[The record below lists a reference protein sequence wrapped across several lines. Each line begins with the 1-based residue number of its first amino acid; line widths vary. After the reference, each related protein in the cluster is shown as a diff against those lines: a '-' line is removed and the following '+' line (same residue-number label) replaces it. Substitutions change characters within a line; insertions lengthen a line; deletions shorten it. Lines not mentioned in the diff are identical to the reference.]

1 MLNMV
6 DRSAAVRPSLG
17 VVREIIP
24 AARPRLPGADA
35 VLPYLRRMDD
45 SRQYS
50 NFGPLLR
57 EFEARL
63 AIRFEAMTQV
73 VTCVN
78 ATQAL
83 TLTLQALDLPKGSL
97 VAMPAYT
104 FVASAH
110 AVIAAGLTPWFLDV
124 DGDDWMLRPETVRN
138 ALATAP
144 GPVSAVMPVA
154 AFGAM
159 PDLDAWK
166 TLRDDTGLAVVLD
179 AAAAFDQAQDAD
191 LPTIVSLH
199 ATKVLGIGEG
209 GFLATRDADLAA
221 RVRQLTTYGFQ
232 GSRISEIAATN
243 AKLSEYASAVGLAAL
258 DNWDA
263 DRLHFLHAARSM
275 RAAMTFLPQVRFQP
289 GWGIDWITSVCSVQ
303 LPDGAADAVEHALEA
318 LDIQTRRWW
327 SEGCQTNPAF
337 ADCPRQD
344 LSVTNVLGHSV
355 IGLPFAIDM
364 DDRDI
369 SRVAATLATA
379 LAGL

>member
-1 MLNMV
+1 MD

-63 AIRFEAMTQV
+63 AMRFETVTQV

-83 TLTLQALDLPKGSL
+83 TLTLQALGLPKGSL

-179 AAAAFDQAQDAD
+179 AAAAFDQTQDAD

-232 GSRISEIAATN
+232 GSRISKIAATN
-243 AKLSEYASAVGLAAL
+243 AKLSEYACAVGLAAL

-263 DRLHFLHAARSM
+263 DRRRFLRTARLM
-275 RAAMTFLPQVRFQP
+275 RAAMTSLPQVRFQP
-289 GWGIDWITSVCSVQ
+289 GWGIDWVTSVCSVR

>member
-1 MLNMV
+1 MV
-6 DRSAAVRPSLG
+6 DRSAVVRPFLE
-17 VVREIIP
+17 VVRDPIP

-63 AIRFEAMTQV
+63 AMRFEAATQV

-124 DGDDWMLRPETVRN
+124 DGDDWMLRPDTVRN

-221 RVRQLTTYGFQ
+221 RVRRLTTYGFQ
-232 GSRISEIAATN
+232 GSRISVIVATN
-243 AKLSEYASAVGLAAL
+243 AKLSEYACAVGLAAL

-263 DRLHFLHAARSM
+263 DRLNYLRTARLM

-289 GWGIDWITSVCSVQ
+289 GWGIDWVTSVCSVRV
-303 LPDGAADAVEHALEA
+303 PDGSADAVERTLEDM
-318 LDIQTRRWW
+318 DIQTRRWW
-327 SEGCQTNPAF
+327 GEGCQTSLAF
-337 ADCPRQD
+337 ADCPRQN
-344 LSVTNVLGHSV
+344 LSVTNVLGRSV

-364 DDRDI
+364 NDRDI
-369 SRVAATLATA
+369 SRVAAALATA